1 MNSRLWKWNEW
12 AAGFYRPSLSG
23 IISAGFRVR
32 VGRDQEEA
40 GRGVCV
46 LGWRSPAGLLV
57 GGACTAPRVDGA
69 PLRKLTRLAAA
80 LDAESVHPLLETGQ
94 RKSCREA

>member
-46 LGWRSPAGLLV
+46 LERGRAAGREGGWVWVVAG
-57 GGACTAPRVDGA
+57 ADGT

-80 LDAESVHPLLETGQ
+80 
-94 RKSCREA
+94 